1 MGTGNGAG
9 MQSYG
14 DETRSVAALSLPSR
28 IVIGVAACAV
38 AVAVAIHLAM
48 MFLHVAPSNTLSKQQ
63 GALIS
68 DYVYPE
74 YEQNWKL
81 FAPNPLQQNIAVQVR
96 AQLRTEDG
104 TSRNT
109 GWTDLTARDG
119 QAIRHNPVPS
129 HTQQNQLRRG
139 WELLVNSHDAQNRAV
154 GPRGQLAERYIR
166 RIVMLRMSQ
175 EWTSGGARVQ
185 QIQVRSQTT
194 PVSPP
199 PWSSEKISDKPVY
212 RVLPWWQV
220 TAKDLPEGAKNQ

>member
-1 MGTGNGAG
+1 ME
-9 MQSYG
+9 SYG
-14 DETRSVAALSLPSR
+14 DGTRPLAALSLPSR

-38 AVAVAIHLAM
+38 AIVAAIHLAM

-96 AQLRTEDG
+96 AQVRTKDG
-104 TSRNT
+104 AMRTT

-119 QAIRHNPVPS
+119 RAIRHNPMPS

-139 WELLVNSHDAQNRAV
+139 WELFRGSHDAQNRPI
-154 GPRGQLAERYIR
+154 GTRGELSERYLR
-166 RIVMLRMSQ
+166 RIVMLRMGA
-175 EWTSGGARVQ
+175 EWTRGGARVE
-185 QIQVRSQTT
+185 QIQARSQTT
-194 PVSPP
+194 AVSPP
-199 PWSSEKISDKPVY
+199 PWSSEKISDKPAY
-212 RVLPWWQV
+212 RVTSWWPV
-220 TAKDLPEGAKNQ
+220 TAADLPEGAKNQ